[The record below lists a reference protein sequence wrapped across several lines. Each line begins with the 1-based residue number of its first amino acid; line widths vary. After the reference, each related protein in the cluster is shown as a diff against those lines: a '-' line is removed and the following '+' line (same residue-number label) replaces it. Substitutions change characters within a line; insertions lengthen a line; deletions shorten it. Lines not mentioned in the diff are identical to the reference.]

1 MQNDRETNTNE
12 IFAILDKIDSDNEK
26 DIDNLLEDSD
36 NKYAAEEQ
44 VPETKEELLKI
55 LIPKANIHIE
65 RKSILCNGNAL
76 RNSSS
81 QRNVSCKLTWCLI
94 FNVHNNC

>member
-1 MQNDRETNTNE
+1 M
-12 IFAILDKIDSDNEK
+12 LDKIDSDNEK

-36 NKYAAEEQ
+36 NEYAAEEP

-65 RKSILCNGNAL
+65 RKSIL
-76 RNSSS
+76 
-81 QRNVSCKLTWCLI
+81 
-94 FNVHNNC
+94 

>member
-12 IFAILDKIDSDNEK
+12 IFAVLDKIVSDNEK

-36 NKYAAEEQ
+36 NEYAAEEP

-55 LIPKANIHIE
+55 LITKANIHIE
-65 RKSILCNGNAL
+65 RKSIL
-76 RNSSS
+76 
-81 QRNVSCKLTWCLI
+81 
-94 FNVHNNC
+94 

>member
-12 IFAILDKIDSDNEK
+12 IFAALGKIDSDNEK

-36 NKYAAEEQ
+36 NEYAAEDQ

-65 RKSILCNGNAL
+65 RKSIL
-76 RNSSS
+76 
-81 QRNVSCKLTWCLI
+81 
-94 FNVHNNC
+94 

>member
-12 IFAILDKIDSDNEK
+12 IFAMLDKIVSDNEK

-36 NKYAAEEQ
+36 NEYAAEEP

-55 LIPKANIHIE
+55 LITKANIHIE
-65 RKSILCNGNAL
+65 RKSIL
-76 RNSSS
+76 
-81 QRNVSCKLTWCLI
+81 
-94 FNVHNNC
+94 